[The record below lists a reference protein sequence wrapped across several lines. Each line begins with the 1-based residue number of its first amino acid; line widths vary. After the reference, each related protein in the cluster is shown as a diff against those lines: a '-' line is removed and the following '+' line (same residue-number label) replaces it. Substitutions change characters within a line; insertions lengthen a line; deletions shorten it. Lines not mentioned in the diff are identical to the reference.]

1 MATLELLF
9 DCAVPLTGLLV
20 LWYLHRSRR
29 AERASEKAGAYLG
42 RENNELKAALD
53 QQAHL
58 LAHLERCNYHLAC
71 ELYGKERVD
80 RQLREAASRG
90 SN

>member
-1 MATLELLF
+1 MATILLSVVAVLSIGLCTWLVMGF
-9 DCAVPLTGLLV
+9 DLAKKTIRVDAKLID
-20 LWYLHRSRR
+20 RQR
-29 AERASEKAGAYLG
+29 
-42 RENNELKAALD
+42 AALD

-58 LAHLERCNYHLAC
+58 IAHLERCNYHLAC